1 MSGTI
6 PDSAIAEIKSKV
18 RPSDIIGQYVNLKRV
33 GREFVGLSPFQTEKT
48 PSFTVNDDK
57 QMFHCFSSGIGGD
70 VIDFLVKHQGL
81 SWIDAVA
88 RLAAEA
94 GVNIAPDAP
103 KAKPTVVCHYVYED
117 AEGEPY
123 LRVTRKSDKSF
134 SQSHWDLDGWRPGK
148 PQGPAVPYRLPEILA
163 KPGQTIHLV
172 EGEKSADYLRSL
184 GLLATTAPGGGPN
197 FPLSDEFAV
206 WFDGQ
211 KVRAYPDNDAAG
223 KKWAERVAQRLPDAE
238 IIWLPDQ
245 APKAG
250 ADDWLA
256 KGRTV
261 DDLINAVSHNSDLA
275 GVIESTPGPVII
287 APTPFEWCDPA
298 SIPPREWVYDTHL
311 IRKFVSL
318 TVSPG
323 GLGKSSLALVEAL
336 SMVVNRPLLD
346 DAVIHEPDLRV
357 WYWNGEDPQEETRRR
372 VMAACKHYGISSGD
386 LGGRLFTDSG
396 RDMPLMLGHI
406 DREGIQLDD
415 TLFQKI
421 EQTMI
426 ENRIDVFMADP
437 FVSAHR
443 LGENDNNAIDALVKR
458 LGKLADVTNAAVEI
472 VHHVRKPNSTQ
483 AETDVNDA
491 RGASALLGAVRSAR
505 VLNVMS
511 EQIAQAASIPKD
523 LRQRH
528 FSVSDGKS
536 NMSAKASEGRW
547 RFLES
552 VCLDN
557 FTPDRKSDN
566 VGVVTYFEMPE
577 AVRVMQDL
585 SDAEAAAI
593 RVLKAD
599 DTVKH
604 WEGRGKK
611 PTNWLGHR
619 ILDDLGIHEGDHDTQ
634 LQKLINAWLSDG
646 IIVTRSGYEK
656 NNRITY
662 LTIPNPV
669 QITPESNDSTPF

>member
-1 MSGTI
+1 MI
-6 PDSAIAEIKSKV
+6 HINP
-18 RPSDIIGQYVNLKRV
+18 GQLASVL
-33 GREFVGLSPFQTEKT
+33 
-48 PSFTVNDDK
+48 
-57 QMFHCFSSGIGGD
+57 GGD
-70 VIDFLVKHQGL
+70 VNGNHVSAPGPNNHDRRNDRSMSITIDPGAPDGFLVHSYSAKNTDMECKEYVRSKLGL
-81 SWIDAVA
+81 PEWKPDKPE
-88 RLAAEA
+88 RLHP
-94 GVNIAPDAP
+94 IMT
-103 KAKPTVVCHYVYED
+103 KATTVCHYVYED

-134 SQSHWDLDGWRPGK
+134 LQSHWAIVDDIADIGAWRSGK
-148 PQGPAVPYRLPEILA
+148 PKGDPVPYRLPEIIA
-163 KPGQTIHLV
+163 RPDETIWLV
-172 EGEKSADYLRSL
+172 EGEKDADNLAAL
-184 GLLATTAPGGGPN
+184 GLLATTAPGGGSA
-197 FPLSDEFAV
+197 FPTTPEFGK
-206 WFDGQ
+206 WFDGR
-211 KVRAYPDNDAAG
+211 KVVAIADNDSTGA
-223 KKWAERVAQRLPDAE
+223 KWRERVTHS
-238 IIWLPDQ
+238 I
-245 APKAG
+245 
-250 ADDWLA
+250 ADVTHLSMPSPHKDVSDWLRA
-256 KGRTV
+256 GGTLPALL
-261 DDLINAVSHNSDLA
+261 DMAENPPALNSDLA
-275 GVIESTPGPVII
+275 GVIEPTPGPVII

-372 VMAACKHYGISSGD
+372 VMAACKHYGISSAD

-396 RDMPLMLGHI
+396 RDMPLILGQLTGGAI
-406 DREGIQLDD
+406 ALDD

-443 LGENDNNAIDALVKR
+443 LGENDNNAIDALIKR

-491 RGASALLGAVRSAR
+491 RGASALIGGVRSAR

-511 EQIAQAASIPKD
+511 DDIAQAAGISSDI
-523 LRQRH
+523 RQRH
-528 FSVSDGKS
+528 FSVSDGKA
-536 NMSAKASEGRW
+536 NMSAKAGEARW

-557 FTPDRKSDN
+557 ATASRKSDN
-566 VGVVTYFEMPE
+566 VGVVTYYNIPKE
-577 AVRVMQDL
+577 ARQVADL
-585 SDAEAAAI
+585 SRAEDEMRLI
-593 RVLKAD
+593 LSTD
-599 DTVKH
+599 DMVTH
-604 WEGRGKK
+604 WSGKGRGRK
-611 PTNWLGHR
+611 PKNWLGYR
-619 ILDDLGIHEGDHDTQ
+619 ILEALKITDGDHDAAMQ
-634 LQKLINAWLSDG
+634 RLITGWVKDG
-646 IIVTRSGYEK
+646 TVTTRSAYDAAR
-656 NNRITY
+656 NRIIY
-662 LTIPNPV
+662 LTLP
-669 QITPESNDSTPF
+669 TTPFAAETQEDTPF